1 MNRERQIRRKRRT
14 RLRRRARRKASL
26 AQPTKVTKLNYCLA
40 SMAKPGEETP
50 NEDSAY
56 IDASCLAL
64 SDGAGGCGL
73 YADRWSHYLVSQL
86 DKQTPL
92 MGYEA
97 LDSWVEQI
105 WQPFYN
111 DCEAMAKEGDAML
124 LNKFY
129 SEGSCATLVA
139 AWIGDNRECRWIA
152 YGDSVLFHYNRATG
166 ELWHSFTS
174 VADFDNPPHLISC
187 KDPLTP
193 VGFSEGSLALTES
206 SVLFAASDAL
216 SCIVLMMYQVS
227 RWTEYADE
235 LEALI
240 AEHSSGSHRV
250 QLARAMKF
258 DFYEDVLK
266 RLIDSASSGE
276 TFAQQMHAWLDEG
289 LLELDDYTVAFLKL

>member
-1 MNRERQIRRKRRT
+1 
-14 RLRRRARRKASL
+14 
-26 AQPTKVTKLNYCLA
+26 
-40 SMAKPGEETP
+40 
-50 NEDSAY
+50 
-56 IDASCLAL
+56 
-64 SDGAGGCGL
+64 
-73 YADRWSHYLVSQL
+73 
-86 DKQTPL
+86 
-92 MGYEA
+92 
-97 LDSWVEQI
+97 
-105 WQPFYN
+105 
-111 DCEAMAKEGDAML
+111 ML

-139 AWIGDNRECRWIA
+139 AWIGDNEECRWIA

-193 VGFSEGSLALTES
+193 AGFSEGSLALTES

-216 SCIVLMMYQVS
+216 SCFVLMMYQVS

-240 AEHSSGSHRV
+240 AEHSSASHRV

-266 RLIDSASSGE
+266 RLIDSASSAE
-276 TFAQQMHAWLDEG
+276 TFAQQMHAWLDAG